1 MGSAGLQNI
10 TPFSKKMPQLKT
22 AILIIMSLVA
32 IATVPKILPGSYTMQ
47 LINQALIYC
56 ILVLGLNFITGFTG
70 QINFGQAAF
79 FGIGAYTTALMTT
92 AGYSFWLALPS
103 SGLMAAACS
112 ILLGLPTLRLRTYYL
127 AMATIGFGEIVSLI
141 LIHWQSVTNGTS
153 GIRGIPPINVFG
165 FTLTSHSHY
174 YFFLIATVL
183 ILVVVARR
191 IRDSHFGRGMM
202 ATRDSEIAAELSGIN
217 TFSSKI
223 VALVLAAF
231 YAGMAGSIQACYSN
245 YVSPDQFSG
254 QQAILFF
261 TMLIV
266 GGSGSIGGSIIGAF
280 VLTFLPEFLRFM
292 QNWYMVFYGVGI
304 IVSIIL
310 MPRGLVGVAE
320 QASFLV
326 QRRYKLIFRKSSLV

>member
-1 MGSAGLQNI
+1 MQYGAASKA
-10 TPFSKKMPQLKT
+10 TVSKEARPFKVLIS
-22 AILIIMSLVA
+22 ILFGLVA
-32 IATVPKILPGSYTMQ
+32 IALIPQIFPSSYTMQ

-56 ILVLGLNFITGFTG
+56 ILVVGLNFITGFTG

-92 AGYSFWLALPS
+92 AGQSFWLALPC
-103 SGLMAAACS
+103 SGVMAAACS

-141 LIHWQSVTNGTS
+141 LIHWQEVTNGTS
-153 GIRGIPPINVFG
+153 GIRAIPPINVFG
-165 FTLTSHSHY
+165 FTLTTHVHY
-174 YFFLIATVL
+174 YFFLVVSLAA
-183 ILVVVARR
+183 LVIVARR
-191 IRDSHFGRGMM
+191 IRDSRFGRGMI
-202 ATRDSEIAAELSGIN
+202 ATKDSEIAAELSGVN
-217 TFSSKI
+217 TFLCKI

-231 YAGMAGSIQACYSN
+231 YAGLAGSIQASYSN

-261 TMLIV
+261 TMLVV
-266 GGSGSIGGSIIGAF
+266 GGSGSIAGAIIGAF
-280 VLTFLPEFLRFM
+280 VLTFLPESLRFM

-304 IVSIIL
+304 ILSIIL

-320 QASFLV
+320 EASSLL
-326 QRRYKLIFRKSSLV
+326 QRRYKLLVRKRSVV

>member
-1 MGSAGLQNI
+1 MQYVASPKTGSV
-10 TPFSKKMPQLKT
+10 SKETRSFKKIVFALLS
-22 AILIIMSLVA
+22 LIA
-32 IATVPKILPGSYTMQ
+32 IAAIPQFFPSSYWMQ

-56 ILVLGLNFITGFTG
+56 ILVVGLNFITGFTG

-92 AGYSFWLALPS
+92 AGHSFWLALPC
-103 SGLMAAACS
+103 SGIMAGACS

-141 LIHWQSVTNGTS
+141 LIHWQEVTNGTS

-165 FTLTSHSHY
+165 FTLTTHIHH
-174 YFFLIATVL
+174 YFFLVL
-183 ILVVVARR
+183 FLFVLVVAARR
-191 IRDSHFGRGMM
+191 IQDSRFGRGMI
-202 ATRDSEIAAELSGIN
+202 ATKDSEIAAELSGIN
-217 TFSSKI
+217 TFWCKI
-223 VALVLAAF
+223 IALVLAAF
-231 YAGMAGSIQACYSN
+231 YAGLAGSIQASYSN

-261 TMLIV
+261 TMLVI
-266 GGSGSIGGSIIGAF
+266 GGSGSIAGAIIGAF

-320 QASFLV
+320 EASSLL
-326 QRRYKLIFRKSSLV
+326 QRRYKFILRKRSAV